1 MTSQLHDG
9 ARAIAD
15 AVPPDSPG
23 AREIGFAIPQTYN
36 ASRILFDNL
45 ANGRGGRMALTG
57 PLGTRSYAELCA
69 EACRWGHGFISLG
82 LKRGDRILMFLDDT
96 PAYPAAFFGAVRAGF
111 VPLLINTLTP
121 PDLLQF
127 YLADSNSAVAVADAE
142 FCARFNAVACAD
154 TALHTLIAVNGAAN
168 DHAVSNA
175 IVADAWLPGF
185 PADLPEADTGRDEMA
200 FWMYSSG
207 STGRPKGIV
216 HLQHDMAYSDLAFA
230 QNVLKLTADDI
241 CFSVPKMFFAYGFG
255 NSITFPFSAGA
266 ATLLLPGQPKPA
278 AIFEAIERFRPSVFF
293 GLPTLYTS
301 LTKADGAAATDFSS
315 LRMALSA
322 AEVLSAEVFNGWK
335 NLTGLAIVEGLG
347 STEVLHIYL
356 SNRPEQKKL
365 GAAGLRVP
373 GYEIVLRDKDG
384 SEVADNQEGILWVR
398 GDSSTP
404 LYWNRPDKTAETIRE
419 EGWIYTGDRFVRD
432 GDGFHFFRG
441 RADDL
446 IKISGQWVYPLEV
459 ELCLAEHPDVRECAV
474 FAAELPDRRMTLKAV
489 VVMNVSAFD
498 EADTTRMLQ
507 DFVKAKL
514 LPYKYP
520 REVKFIDELPKTGTG
535 KIDRQAL
542 MRM

>member
-1 MTSQLHDG
+1 MSAADPDKT
-9 ARAIAD
+9 REIAD
-15 AVPPDSPG
+15 KVPVDSPG
-23 AREIGFAIPQTYN
+23 ALEIGFTIPERYN

-45 ANGRGGRMALTG
+45 SGGRGERLALIG
-57 PLGTRSYAELCA
+57 PAGARDYAELCA
-69 EACRWGHGFISLG
+69 DASRWGHGFQSLG
-82 LKRGDRILMFLDDT
+82 LRRGDRILMFLDDT

-127 YLADSNSAVAVADAE
+127 YLSDSGAPVAVADAE
-142 FCARFNAVACAD
+142 FCSRFDAVACKD
-154 TALHTLIAVNGAAN
+154 TQLRTLIVVNGDAG
-168 DHAVSNA
+168 DHAVPDTLA
-175 IVADAWLPGF
+175 AEPWLQRF
-185 PADLPEADTGRDEMA
+185 PADLAEADTHRNEMA

-216 HLQHDMAYSDLAFA
+216 HLQHDMAYSEAAFA
-230 QNVLKLTADDI
+230 RNVLKLRVDDI
-241 CFSVPKMFFAYGFG
+241 CFSVPKIFFAYGFG
-255 NSITFPFSAGA
+255 NSITFPVSVGA

-278 AIFEAIERFRPSVFF
+278 AIFEAIERFRPTVFF

-301 LTKADGAAATDFSS
+301 LTKAEGAAATDFSS

-322 AEVLSAEVFNGWK
+322 AEVLSADVFNGWK
-335 NLTGLAIVEGLG
+335 KLTGVEIVEGLG
-347 STEVLHIYL
+347 STEALHIYL
-356 SNRPEQKKL
+356 SNRPENKKL

-373 GYEIVLRDKDG
+373 GYEVALKDSGGRDVG
-384 SEVADNQEGILWVR
+384 DNEEGILWVR
-398 GDSSTP
+398 GDSNTP

-432 GDGFHFFRG
+432 SDGFHFFRG

-474 FAAELPDRRMTLKAV
+474 FAVELPDRRMTLKAV
-489 VVMNVSAFD
+489 VVMNGAFD
-498 EADTTRMLQ
+498 ASEATKLLQ
-507 DFVKAKL
+507 DYVKATL

-520 REVKFIDELPKTGTG
+520 REIKFLDELPKTGTG

-542 MRM
+542 LRA

>member
-1 MTSQLHDG
+1 MSQPDPNT
-9 ARAIAD
+9 REIAD
-15 AVPPDSPG
+15 QVPPDSPG
-23 AREIGFAIPQTYN
+23 ALEIGFTIPQRYN
-36 ASRILFDNL
+36 AGRILFDNVSG
-45 ANGRGGRMALTG
+45 GRGAWTAIIG
-57 PLGTRSYAELCA
+57 PAGTRNYAELCA
-69 EACRWGHGFISLG
+69 DASRWGHGFISLG
-82 LKRGDRILMFLDDT
+82 LQRGDRILMFCDDT

-127 YLADSNSAVAVADAE
+127 YLSDSNASVAVADAE

-154 TALHTLIAVNGAAN
+154 TQLRTLIVINGVAG
-168 DHAVSNA
+168 DQAVSNA
-175 IVADAWLPGF
+175 MMAEQWLRGF
-185 PADLPEADTGRDEMA
+185 PTELAEADTLRNEMA

-216 HLQHDMAYSDLAFA
+216 HLQHDMAYSEAAFA
-230 QNVLKLTADDI
+230 RNVLKLKPDDI
-241 CFSVPKMFFAYGFG
+241 CFSVPKIFFAYGFG

-278 AIFEAIERFRPSVFF
+278 AIFEAIERFRPTVFF

-301 LTKADGAAATDFSS
+301 LTKAEGASTVDFSS

-322 AEVLSAEVFNGWK
+322 AEVLSADVFNGWK
-335 NLTGLAIVEGLG
+335 MLTGVEIVEGLG

-373 GYEIVLRDKDG
+373 GYEVALKDKDG
-384 SEVADNQEGILWVR
+384 REVGDNEEGILWVR
-398 GDSSTP
+398 GDSNTP
-404 LYWNRPDKTAETIRE
+404 LYWNRPDRTAETIRE

-432 GDGFHFFRG
+432 SDGFYFFRG

-474 FAAELPDRRMTLKAV
+474 FAVELPDRRMTLKAV
-489 VVMNVSAFD
+489 VVINSVGFD
-498 EADTTRMLQ
+498 AAETTKVLQ
-507 DFVKAKL
+507 DYVKAKL

-520 REVKFIDELPKTGTG
+520 REIRFLDELPKTGTG

-542 MRM
+542 LKV

>member
-1 MTSQLHDG
+1 MTSPTPNGSLE
-9 ARAIAD
+9 IAD
-15 AVPPDSPG
+15 PVPSDSAG
-23 AREIGFAIPQTYN
+23 AFEIGFTIPERYN
-36 ASRILFDNL
+36 ASRILFDNISQ
-45 ANGRGGRMALTG
+45 GRRDRLALTG
-57 PLGTRSYAELCA
+57 PAGTRSYAELCA
-69 EACRWGHGFISLG
+69 EASRWGHGFQSLG

-96 PAYPAAFFGAVRAGF
+96 PDYPAAFFGAVRAGF

-127 YLADSNSAVAVADAE
+127 YLSDSGATVAVADTE
-142 FCARFNAVACAD
+142 FCSRFDALACKD
-154 TALHTLIAVNGAAN
+154 TALRTLVVNGVAG
-168 DHAVSNA
+168 DHAVPNTVFA
-175 IVADAWLPGF
+175 ERWLPTF
-185 PADLPEADTGRDEMA
+185 PDDLAEADTHRNEMA

-216 HLQHDMAYSDLAFA
+216 HLQHDMAYSEAAFA
-230 QNVLKLTADDI
+230 RNVLKLKSDDI
-241 CFSVPKMFFAYGFG
+241 CFSVPKIFFAYGFG

-322 AEVLSAEVFNGWK
+322 AEVLSADVFNGWK
-335 NLTGLAIVEGLG
+335 TLTGLEIVEGLG

-356 SNRPEQKKL
+356 SNRPDKKKL

-373 GYEIVLRDKDG
+373 GYEIALRDKDG
-384 SEVADNQEGILWVR
+384 REVGDNEEGILWVR

-404 LYWNRPDKTAETIRE
+404 LYWNRQDKTAETIRE

-432 GDGFHFFRG
+432 SDGFHFFRG

-489 VVMNVSAFD
+489 VVMNNRAFD
-498 EADTTRMLQ
+498 ATEATKMLQ

-542 MRM
+542 LKF

>member
-1 MTSQLHDG
+1 MTSPNPLE
-9 ARAIAD
+9 IAD
-15 AVPPDSPG
+15 PVPADSPG

-45 ANGRGGRMALTG
+45 GKGRGDRLALTG
-57 PLGTRSYAELCA
+57 PPGTRSYAELCA
-69 EACRWGHGFISLG
+69 EASRWGHGFLSLG
-82 LKRGDRILMFLDDT
+82 LTRGDRVLMFLDDT

-127 YLADSNSAVAVADAE
+127 YLSDSAATVAVADAE
-142 FCARFNAVACAD
+142 FCPRFDAVACKD
-154 TALHTLIAVNGAAN
+154 TPLRTLIVVNGEAR
-168 DHAVSNA
+168 DQAVPNA
-175 IVADAWLPGF
+175 VVAEAWLPGF
-185 PADLPEADTGRDEMA
+185 RTDLAEAHTHRNEMA

-216 HLQHDMAYSDLAFA
+216 HLQHDMAYSDVAFA
-230 QNVLKLTADDI
+230 QSVLKLGPDDI

-266 ATLLLPGQPKPA
+266 ATLLLPGQPKPQS
-278 AIFEAIERFRPSVFF
+278 IFDAIERYRPSVFF

-301 LTKADGAAATDFSS
+301 LTRAEGAGRADFSS

-335 NLTGLAIVEGLG
+335 TLTGLEIVEGLG

-373 GYEIVLRDKDG
+373 GYEIALRDSDG
-384 SEVADNQEGILWVR
+384 REVGDNEEGILWVR

-404 LYWNRPDKTAETIRE
+404 LYWNRTDKSAETIRDA
-419 EGWIYTGDRFVRD
+419 GWIYTGDRFVRD
-432 GDGFHFFRG
+432 SDGFHFFRG

-489 VVMNVSAFD
+489 VVMNSRSFD
-498 EADTTRMLQ
+498 AGETTRMLQ

-520 REVKFIDELPKTGTG
+520 REVKFLDELPKTGTG

-542 MRM
+542 LRV